1 MTRRRPAHGLRRLLR
16 RFARNQDGS
25 ATIEFAITFPAMF
38 FLLISSIEL
47 GMSTFNQTLL
57 ERAMDL
63 TVRDIRLGTGSAPQH
78 DEIKTSI
85 CARAGFIRDCGTN
98 LRLEM
103 IQVDPR
109 NWATLPGEP
118 DCTDQSKE
126 VAPVRS
132 FVNGQ
137 ENELMILRACA
148 KIDPMFPTI
157 GLGKSMDKDEAGQY
171 RLISISAFVQE
182 PR

>member
-1 MTRRRPAHGLRRLLR
+1 MIRRIARHLR
-16 RFARNQDGS
+16 RFVGREDAS
-25 ATIEFAITFPAMF
+25 ATLEFAIPFPAMLF
-38 FLLISSIEL
+38 ILISSIEL
-47 GMSTFNQTLL
+47 GMVTFNQTML
-57 ERAMDL
+57 ERAMDM
-63 TVRDIRLGTGSAPQH
+63 TVRDIRLGTGNAPQY
-78 DEIKTSI
+78 DEIKDSI
-85 CARAGFIRDCGTN
+85 CTRAGFIKDCGTN

-109 NWATLPGEP
+109 AWATLPGEP
-118 DCTDQSKE
+118 DCTDQSRE

-148 KIDPMFPTI
+148 KITPVFSGI
-157 GLGKSMDKDEAGQY
+157 GMGKNMAKDDAGQY